1 MIDLLWA
8 AVHGSAALVGQN
20 PELAILVAFLA
31 AIIEAVAV
39 LGVLLPGTPILMAV
53 AGAAAMSGLSI
64 WPIMTVAVL
73 GAVIGDFVSFWLG
86 ERFSTRLRCVWPF
99 ARRPELLAQ
108 AERFFARYGM
118 ASVALCR
125 FLPVLRSTVPLVAG
139 MVGMPRRRFL
149 LANVVSAFVWAPL
162 HVLPAKYA
170 GLSLDRLQAGDWQP
184 AALMLA
190 AFLVVSVGGWWV
202 HRMVKARVGVVP
214 HGPRSP

>member
-1 MIDLLWA
+1 MIDAIWSV
-8 AVHGSAALVGQN
+8 VHGSAALVGQN

-31 AIIEAVAV
+31 AIVEAVAV
-39 LGVLLPGTPILMAV
+39 LGVLLPGTPILMAI

-64 WPIMTVAVL
+64 WPIMAVAVL

-86 ERFSTRLRCVWPF
+86 ERFSGRLRCVWPF
-99 ARRPELLAQ
+99 ARRPALLAQ

-149 LANVVSAFVWAPL
+149 IANVLSAFVWAPV

-170 GLSLDRLQAGDWQP
+170 GLSVGRLAEGDWMP
-184 AALMLA
+184 AALFLA
-190 AFLVVSVGGWWV
+190 AFVIASVAAWWV
-202 HRMVKARVGVVP
+202 HRMVKARV
-214 HGPRSP
+214 

>member
-1 MIDLLWA
+1 LIDLLWA

-39 LGVLLPGTPILMAV
+39 LGVLLPGTPILMAI
-53 AGAAAMSGLSI
+53 AGATAMSGLSI
-64 WPIMTVAVL
+64 WPIMVVAVL

-99 ARRPELLAQ
+99 TRRPELLAQ
-108 AERFFARYGM
+108 AEQFFARYGM

-149 LANVVSAFVWAPL
+149 LANVLSAFVWAPV

-170 GLSLDRLQAGDWQP
+170 GLSLDRLAAGDWQP

-190 AFLVVSVGGWWV
+190 AFVVASVGGWFV
-202 HRMVKARVGVVP
+202 HRMVKARV
-214 HGPRSP
+214 

>member
-1 MIDLLWA
+1 LIDLLWA

-39 LGVLLPGTPILMAV
+39 LGVLLPGTPILMAI
-53 AGAAAMSGLSI
+53 AGATAMSGLSI
-64 WPIMTVAVL
+64 WPIMLVAVL

-86 ERFSTRLRCVWPF
+86 ERFSTQLRCMWPF

-108 AERFFARYGM
+108 AEQFFARYGM

-139 MVGMPRRRFL
+139 MVAMPRRRFL
-149 LANVVSAFVWAPL
+149 LANVLSACVWAPV

-170 GLSLDRLQAGDWQP
+170 GLSLDRLAAGEWQP

-190 AFLVVSVGGWWV
+190 AFLVVSAGGWWL
-202 HRMVKARVGVVP
+202 HRMVKTRI
-214 HGPRSP
+214 

>member
-1 MIDLLWA
+1 LIDALWA
-8 AVHGSAALVGQN
+8 VVHGSAALVGGN

-31 AIIEAVAV
+31 AIVEAVAV

-53 AGAAAMSGLSI
+53 AGAAAMSGLPI
-64 WPIMTVAVL
+64 WPILTVAVI

-86 ERFSTRLRCVWPF
+86 ERFSTRLRGTWPF

-125 FLPVLRSTVPLVAG
+125 FLPVLRSTVPMVAG

-149 LANVVSAFVWAPL
+149 IANVLSAFVWAPV

-170 GLSLDRLQAGDWQP
+170 GLSLDRLAAGDWQP
-184 AALMLA
+184 AALFVA
-190 AFLVVSVGGWWV
+190 AFVVVSVAGWWV
-202 HRMVKARVGVVP
+202 HRAVKARV
-214 HGPRSP
+214 

>member
-1 MIDLLWA
+1 LIEALWSV
-8 AVHGSAALVGQN
+8 VHGSVALVAQN

-31 AIIEAVAV
+31 AIVEAVAV

-64 WPIMTVAVL
+64 WPIMAVAVL
-73 GAVIGDFVSFWLG
+73 GAVLGDFVSFWLG
-86 ERFSTRLRCVWPF
+86 ERFSTRLRGVWPF
-99 ARRPELLAQ
+99 VRRPELLAQ
-108 AERFFARYGM
+108 AEGFFARHGV

-149 LANVVSAFVWAPL
+149 IANVLSACVWAPV

-170 GLSLDRLQAGDWQP
+170 GLSLDRLASGDWQP
-184 AALMLA
+184 AALCLA
-190 AFLVVSVGGWWV
+190 AFAVVMAGGWFL
-202 HRMVKARVGVVP
+202 HRTVRARG
-214 HGPRSP
+214 

>member
-39 LGVLLPGTPILMAV
+39 LGVLLPGTPILMAI
-53 AGAAAMSGLSI
+53 AGATAMSGLSI
-64 WPIMTVAVL
+64 WPIMVVAVL

-99 ARRPELLAQ
+99 TRRPELLAQ
-108 AERFFARYGM
+108 AEQFFARYGM

-149 LANVVSAFVWAPL
+149 LANVLSAFVWAPV

-170 GLSLDRLQAGDWQP
+170 GLSLDRLAAGDWQP

-190 AFLVVSVGGWWV
+190 AFVVASVGGWFV
-202 HRMVKARVGVVP
+202 HRMVKARV
-214 HGPRSP
+214 

>member
-1 MIDLLWA
+1 LIDALWA
-8 AVHGSAALVGQN
+8 VVHGSAALVAQN

-39 LGVLLPGTPILMAV
+39 LGVLLPGTPILMAI

-64 WPIMTVAVL
+64 WPIMAVAVL

-86 ERFSTRLRCVWPF
+86 GRFSLRLRGVWPF
-99 ARRPELLAQ
+99 AQRPELLPQ
-108 AERFFARYGM
+108 AERFFARYGI

-149 LANVVSAFVWAPL
+149 FANVLSAFVWAPV

-170 GLSLDRLQAGDWQP
+170 GLSLDRLAAGDWQP
-184 AALMLA
+184 AALALA
-190 AFLVVSVGGWWV
+190 AFVVVSVGGWWV
-202 HRMVKARVGVVP
+202 HRMVKARV
-214 HGPRSP
+214 